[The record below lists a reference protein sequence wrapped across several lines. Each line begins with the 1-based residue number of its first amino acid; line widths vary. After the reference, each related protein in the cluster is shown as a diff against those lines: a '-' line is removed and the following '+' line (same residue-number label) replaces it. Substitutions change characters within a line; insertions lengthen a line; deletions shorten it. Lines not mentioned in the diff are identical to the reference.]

1 MERRVTQAAIAA
13 KEIRQRLKAANIQAR
28 VTCSSFA
35 GGNDVR
41 VHLTNAA
48 PEIVKAAHDIA
59 DPFEYGHFDGMDDS
73 YKYSNRRDD
82 LPAQVKFVFVENDRC
97 LA

>member
-1 MERRVTQAAIAA
+1 MTQAAIAA
-13 KEIRQRLKAANIQAR
+13 KEIRTRLKAANIRAR
-28 VTCSSFA
+28 VKSSSFA

-41 VHLTNAA
+41 VYLIGAS
-48 PEIVKAAHDIA
+48 PEVVKAAHEIA

-73 YKYSNRRDD
+73 YHYSNRRDD
-82 LPAQVKFVFVENDRC
+82 LPAQVKFVFVENDHC